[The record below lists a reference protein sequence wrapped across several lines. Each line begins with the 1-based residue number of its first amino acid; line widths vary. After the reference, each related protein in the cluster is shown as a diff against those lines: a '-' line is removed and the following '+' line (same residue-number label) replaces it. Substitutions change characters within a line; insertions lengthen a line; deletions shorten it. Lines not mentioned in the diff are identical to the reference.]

1 MGYRDGQ
8 GAGKASHIP
17 IAATSRLGRLRIR
30 AKLYLAFSAI
40 SSLVIASAI
49 AATIWMSNR
58 DANILRDLSLADFAE
73 RQSTVVE
80 LNMMTMSDAMRG
92 YLLNPSSQIE
102 HERKLAADAELTK
115 VVEELKIP
123 LAEMPGVLHR
133 IIEIEAYDDQIL
145 NRTENRLLDMAQE
158 DIEAAKRFYETDYL
172 PLRERATELILA
184 LRHEIAQVK
193 EAVRVEAA
201 ETRAK
206 QLVLALSGIAVIL
219 MLSGLVAWLSGQAI
233 AGQIRA
239 MTTAMGRLAAGDT
252 TIDIPAQDS
261 KDEIGDMAKAVDV
274 FKQNMIRADQLAI
287 ERGLIEQKLAQAQK
301 MEAIG
306 NLTGGIA
313 HDFNNLLTVIVGNVS
328 MIEHFVEDP
337 VGQRQLRSALKAGE
351 SAVAL
356 TQRLLAFAR
365 KQDLQLLSVDLLHLV
380 AGMRSLLLR
389 TLGDDVRLVI
399 DADGAPWPTM
409 VDPNQ
414 MEMIILNLAINARD
428 AMPDG
433 GTLSIAF
440 SNREGGRGAPHDL
453 APVDY
458 VVLTMTDTGIG
469 MDAATLARAT
479 EPFFTTKSQDR
490 GTGLGLSMMEG
501 VIAQS
506 GGATRLRS
514 TPGQGTEVELW
525 LPRTKTPP
533 IRATVSREQMSSA
546 AEGGETILVC
556 DDNPAVLEFLCDALN
571 GAGYHTIDVQS
582 GELALSALR
591 ADPSIQL
598 LVADFAMP
606 EMNGAVLLGKV
617 RALYPELPALLITG
631 NADLDAVQAEIPGM
645 PILAKPFG
653 HEQLAARVGELLKRT
668 PVDA

>member
-1 MGYRDGQ
+1 
-8 GAGKASHIP
+8 
-17 IAATSRLGRLRIR
+17 
-30 AKLYLAFSAI
+30 
-40 SSLVIASAI
+40 
-49 AATIWMSNR
+49 
-58 DANILRDLSLADFAE
+58 
-73 RQSTVVE
+73 
-80 LNMMTMSDAMRG
+80 
-92 YLLNPSSQIE
+92 
-102 HERKLAADAELTK
+102 
-115 VVEELKIP
+115 
-123 LAEMPGVLHR
+123 
-133 IIEIEAYDDQIL
+133 
-145 NRTENRLLDMAQE
+145 
-158 DIEAAKRFYETDYL
+158 
-172 PLRERATELILA
+172 
-184 LRHEIAQVK
+184 
-193 EAVRVEAA
+193 
-201 ETRAK
+201 
-206 QLVLALSGIAVIL
+206 
-219 MLSGLVAWLSGQAI
+219 
-233 AGQIRA
+233 
-239 MTTAMGRLAAGDT
+239 
-252 TIDIPAQDS
+252 
-261 KDEIGDMAKAVDV
+261 
-274 FKQNMIRADQLAI
+274 MIRADQLAV
-287 ERGLIEQKLAQAQK
+287 ERGLIEQKLVQAQK

-313 HDFNNLLTVIVGNVS
+313 HDFNNLLTVIVGNVC

-337 VGQRQLRSALKAGE
+337 VGQRQLQSALKAGE

-365 KQDLQLLSVDLLHLV
+365 KQDLQLRSVDLLYLV
-380 AGMRSLLLR
+380 EGMRSLLLR
-389 TLGDDVRLVI
+389 TLGEDVRLVI
-399 DADGAPWPTM
+399 DEDGAPWPTM

-440 SNREGGRGAPHDL
+440 SNRERSWGAPHDP
-453 APVDY
+453 APADY
-458 VVLTMTDTGIG
+458 VVLTVADTGIG

-479 EPFFTTKSQDR
+479 EPFFTTKSQSR

-525 LPRTKTPP
+525 LPRTKTSP
-533 IRATVSREQMSSA
+533 IRATVSREQMRSA
-546 AEGGETILVC
+546 AENNETILVC
-556 DDNPAVLEFLCDALN
+556 DDNRAVLEFLCDALN

-591 ADPSIQL
+591 ANTSIQF

-606 EMNGAVLLGKV
+606 EMNGAALLGKA

-631 NADLDAVQAEIPGM
+631 NADLDAIRAAIPGV
-645 PILAKPFG
+645 PILPKPFG